1 MNGEIELVRSS
12 TVQKSF
18 LKSPSC
24 RPALQSA
31 DHLTSSDLS
40 LYSTTVSRM
49 SEVVRSDLDHLSDIG
64 IGSNTTP
71 ETFENARKDRDLS
84 RNPPNSSGII
94 LTPVSCQG
102 CQVST
107 PLTEVCD
114 SLSLGS
120 QLTSSCVTS
129 SDDLNR
135 NHFLSL
141 IKSNSE
147 HLDKTSSAS
156 DVVDFG
162 KLAYGRLDGQLCESE
177 YRNKLNKTHNLT
189 SIVDQLTDPTCLR
202 ANNLSADYRLMRAA
216 LESGVTT
223 DTLTGINQKS
233 DTKCIQAESDSLDI
247 SPEFGVPSNLWNHRN
262 CVGVTSADHSFSFAG
277 DTITSLMSNTEIDQD
292 SVLNDGH
299 CSNIFPTVHSNTP
312 TTATVAAKRPITGA
326 HQTARYPAVNKGGM
340 WSSNSNGLS
349 NSALGY
355 MVSNAWSSN
364 GTGVSAKLGSS
375 LVTDSNP
382 PTVCDFP
389 GNEGNTVSWS
399 QNSSVHQTLH
409 KPNVQN
415 IPNMVGPVGFGSG
428 MANGSLNRTA
438 VSVGLVS
445 VSTTGVSITSNNKV
459 NEAGLSNIYSMFP
472 KRPQH
477 RMMAHWQQQQQHH
490 QNSQQV
496 PLGKGL
502 MNIVTSSI
510 QLNGN
515 RGSLTGVNSTLS
527 ALPNGCEDSG
537 VNNSAGS
544 LNNHS
549 IIQSLNSVGSS
560 SSANSSLVLCSS
572 GDSFT
577 NTLSFNSPTSE
588 SSLDSFKYGLDQQLM
603 EVIKSFEISSI
614 GGSNL
619 VPSNANTTSMGG
631 IDDLTL
637 SSNFGEVDQQ
647 IPGLNSANQMPVLG
661 SSSIHNS
668 TPMINGSNNQSSG
681 FNSLS
686 SYNGSSM
693 MGSAAMTSPYSMFA
707 NIFTREEGFSRK
719 VFVGGLPPDIDEE
732 EITTAFRRFGPLI
745 VDWPHKTE
753 SKAYFPPKGYCFLLF
768 QDERS
773 VQSLINAC
781 IVDEGKYYWC
791 VSSPTMKD
799 KPVQIRPW
807 NLADSDFVMDG
818 SQPLD
823 PRKTIFVGGVPRPL
837 RAIELALIMDR
848 LYGGVC
854 YAGIDTDPELK
865 YPKGAGRVAF
875 SNQQSYI
882 AAISA
887 RFVQLQHNE
896 IDKRVEVKPYVLDNQ
911 MCDECQGTR
920 CGGKFAPFFCANV
933 TCLQYYC
940 EQCWVQI
947 HSRYGREYHKPLVK
961 EGAERPRPALY
972 RW

>member
-1 MNGEIELVRSS
+1 
-12 TVQKSF
+12 
-18 LKSPSC
+18 
-24 RPALQSA
+24 
-31 DHLTSSDLS
+31 
-40 LYSTTVSRM
+40 M

-247 SPEFGVPSNLWNHRN
+247 STEFGVPSNLWNHRN

-312 TTATVAAKRPITGA
+312 TTATIAAKRPITGA

-375 LVTDSNP
+375 LVTDSN

-537 VNNSAGS
+537 VNNSSGS

-753 SKAYFPPKGYCFLLF
+753 SKAYFPPKVLHQSCSIEFRISSLLLRLIS
-768 QDERS
+768 QNTDSNGNSILVS
-773 VQSLINAC
+773 VFGNSLSILPEFVYFPKGSYQRYLMNHA
-781 IVDEGKYYWC
+781 IEL
-791 VSSPTMKD
+791 
-799 KPVQIRPW
+799 VQIRPW

>member
-71 ETFENARKDRDLS
+71 ETFENTRKDRDLS

-135 NHFLSL
+135 SHFLSL

-247 SPEFGVPSNLWNHRN
+247 STEFGVPNNLWNHRN

-637 SSNFGEVDQQ
+637 SPNFGEVDQQ
-647 IPGLNSANQMPVLG
+647 IPGLNSASQMPILG

-753 SKAYFPPKGYCFLLF
+753 SKAYFPPKGKVCLILFPLL
-768 QDERS
+768 
-773 VQSLINAC
+773 
-781 IVDEGKYYWC
+781 
-791 VSSPTMKD
+791 
-799 KPVQIRPW
+799 
-807 NLADSDFVMDG
+807 
-818 SQPLD
+818 
-823 PRKTIFVGGVPRPL
+823 
-837 RAIELALIMDR
+837 
-848 LYGGVC
+848 
-854 YAGIDTDPELK
+854 
-865 YPKGAGRVAF
+865 
-875 SNQQSYI
+875 
-882 AAISA
+882 
-887 RFVQLQHNE
+887 
-896 IDKRVEVKPYVLDNQ
+896 
-911 MCDECQGTR
+911 
-920 CGGKFAPFFCANV
+920 
-933 TCLQYYC
+933 
-940 EQCWVQI
+940 
-947 HSRYGREYHKPLVK
+947 
-961 EGAERPRPALY
+961 
-972 RW
+972 

>member
-71 ETFENARKDRDLS
+71 ETFENTRKDRDLS

-135 NHFLSL
+135 SHFLSL

-247 SPEFGVPSNLWNHRN
+247 STEFGVPNNLWNHRN

-637 SSNFGEVDQQ
+637 SPNFGEVDQQ
-647 IPGLNSANQMPVLG
+647 IPGLNSASQMPILG

-719 VFVGGLPPDIDEE
+719 VFVGGLPPDIDEGMS
-732 EITTAFRRFGPLI
+732 ICMSFN
-745 VDWPHKTE
+745 
-753 SKAYFPPKGYCFLLF
+753 FLLF
-768 QDERS
+768 
-773 VQSLINAC
+773 
-781 IVDEGKYYWC
+781 
-791 VSSPTMKD
+791 
-799 KPVQIRPW
+799 
-807 NLADSDFVMDG
+807 
-818 SQPLD
+818 
-823 PRKTIFVGGVPRPL
+823 VG
-837 RAIELALIMDR
+837 
-848 LYGGVC
+848 
-854 YAGIDTDPELK
+854 
-865 YPKGAGRVAF
+865 
-875 SNQQSYI
+875 
-882 AAISA
+882 
-887 RFVQLQHNE
+887 
-896 IDKRVEVKPYVLDNQ
+896 
-911 MCDECQGTR
+911 
-920 CGGKFAPFFCANV
+920 
-933 TCLQYYC
+933 
-940 EQCWVQI
+940 
-947 HSRYGREYHKPLVK
+947 
-961 EGAERPRPALY
+961 
-972 RW
+972 